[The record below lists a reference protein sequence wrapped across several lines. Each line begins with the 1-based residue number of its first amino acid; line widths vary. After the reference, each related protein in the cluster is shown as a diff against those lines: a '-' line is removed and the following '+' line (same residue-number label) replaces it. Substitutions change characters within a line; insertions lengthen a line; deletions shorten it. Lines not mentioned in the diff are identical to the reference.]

1 MPTLPQPQNPEQVAQ
16 LKRVNELLQDG
27 YIVCVDNRWLLTDKG
42 WRVLSAAADSKPQAP
57 QRPTKA
63 QMQSELETTQLLRM
77 QGWKWLV

>member
-63 QMQSELETTQLLRM
+63 MMEAELVVAQLVRI
-77 QGWKWLV
+77 QGAKWLI